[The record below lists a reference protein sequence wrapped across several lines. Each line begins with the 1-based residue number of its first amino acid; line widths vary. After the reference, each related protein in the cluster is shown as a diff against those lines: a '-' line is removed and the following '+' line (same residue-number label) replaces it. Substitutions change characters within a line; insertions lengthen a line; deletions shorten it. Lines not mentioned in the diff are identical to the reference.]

1 MHTIIKGYDLN
12 LGDLLPSCCFS
23 MYVFE
28 KRLRLT
34 LFQRCGIQRCKI
46 TPWTNIPYMIW
57 IWSNHPLDP
66 RSSVEGFDTDKWP
79 NNFRDEFANGSS
91 RTKKTILL
99 RNHDSDKE
107 KSIALFRGL
116 FHLMSWCLVSTQSK
130 PHVQIGSSLSFGSLG
145 TPKVSCPNRQLKTGV
160 FLNEHF
166 FQDTMEHLQLNPT
179 SSAIHLGV
187 SNKNKAADPWTFK
200 KNISI

>member
-1 MHTIIKGYDLN
+1 MNAAKVGS
-12 LGDLLPSCCFS
+12 SCDQCNHPRLWPQPWGPVAIMLFS

-34 LFQRCGIQRCKI
+34 LFQRCGIQRCKR
-46 TPWTNIPYMIW
+46 TPWTKIPYM

-66 RSSVEGFDTDKWP
+66 CSSVEGFDTDKWS

-99 RNHDSDKE
+99 RNYDSDKE

-116 FHLMSWCLVSTQSK
+116 FHLMSWCLVSTQRK
-130 PHVQIGSSLSFGSLG
+130 PHLQIGSSLSFGSLG
-145 TPKVSCPNRQLKTGV
+145 TPKVSCPKLATQNRC
-160 FLNEHF
+160 FFNEQF
-166 FQDTMEHLQLNPT
+166 FQDTMEHLQL
-179 SSAIHLGV
+179 
-187 SNKNKAADPWTFK
+187 
-200 KNISI
+200 